1 MNGGSL
7 GALID
12 GIFSYL
18 FVNAFR
24 LIVRQM
30 LDAWLRAS
38 NFGLSLDWYVQLP
51 RVTIKAKEKKFTSIS
66 GSYIATIFLLLSF
79 MPKYAMQ

>member
-12 GIFSYL
+12 GILFFE

-24 LIVRQM
+24 LIVPQM
-30 LDAWLRAS
+30 LDAWLRAR
-38 NFGLSLDWYVQLP
+38 NFWLSLDWYVQLP
-51 RVTIKAKEKKFTSIS
+51 NDTIKAKVKKFTSV
-66 GSYIATIFLLLSF
+66 
-79 MPKYAMQ
+79 

>member
-1 MNGGSL
+1 MNEGSL

-12 GIFSYL
+12 GIFFYE

-38 NFGLSLDWYVQLP
+38 NFWLSLDWYVQLP
-51 RVTIKAKEKKFTSIS
+51 SVTIKAKEKKFTSIS
-66 GSYIATIFLLLSF
+66 SSYIATTFLLLSVIL
-79 MPKYAMQ
+79 KYAMQ